1 MKKILCAVL
10 LLTSCFI
17 WSEEKAEK
25 PTEEK
30 TKEKELKIIPLP
42 PQKELQRS
50 IMIVQPKDKASDFIK
65 AFELLKK
72 EKPSSKIYY
81 KLYSNRIINN
91 IIDTSMLENG
101 TLILFKIATSQG
113 TKLIIV
119 PVEEIE
125 EIGHI

>member
-1 MKKILCAVL
+1 MKKILYAVL

-30 TKEKELKIIPLP
+30 TKEKEVKIIPLP

-50 IMIVQPKDKASDFIK
+50 VMIVQPKDKASDFIK

-81 KLYSNRIINN
+81 KLYSNRTINN
-91 IIDTSMLENG
+91 IIDVSMLENG